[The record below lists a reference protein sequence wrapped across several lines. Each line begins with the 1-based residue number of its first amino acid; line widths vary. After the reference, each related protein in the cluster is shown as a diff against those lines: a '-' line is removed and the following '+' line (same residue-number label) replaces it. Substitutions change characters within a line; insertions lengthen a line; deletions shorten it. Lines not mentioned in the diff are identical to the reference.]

1 MTSYTLID
9 MKTLTDILSN
19 LIKFGFGSYN
29 ELMSMDMDRIIR
41 FYEWFMKDYK
51 DEMKRKVEYDT
62 AFAKAMICPLASLR
76 KK

>member
-9 MKTLTDILSN
+9 RKTLTDVLSN

-29 ELMSMDMDRIIR
+29 ELMNMSMERILA
-41 FYEWFMKDYK
+41 FYNWFIKDYEK
-51 DEMKRKVEYDT
+51 EMKRRVEYDT
-62 AFAKAMICPLASLR
+62 ALLKAGCPLFRS